1 MILTAEQKCLLWLS
15 SAEIAAGHVW
25 DLLACYG
32 SAQAVWDAFGGANGP
47 AFRGKAQETLA
58 RLHSRAAIDDLIAGV
73 EKKNVRLLFST
84 DEAYPQQ
91 LRCIQAPPYLL
102 YCAGRLSCL
111 QMPMVALVGARRA
124 SRYGMDMAAM
134 LSRGLCEAGVC
145 IVSGLAR
152 GIDSAAHQA
161 ALDAQGHT
169 VGVLGSGIDTPYPP
183 ENTPMLR
190 KISGGIGLVISEY
203 PLGAEPAAFH
213 FPHRNRLI
221 SGLSNGVVFVEG
233 KIRSGGMHTVNAAL
247 DQGREVFA
255 VPGHVGT
262 EGSEGPHLI
271 LREGA
276 RIVTSAQDLLED
288 LGLAFCAASSPKKNA
303 EAASELT
310 ALQKSIVA
318 ALRIEPLYLEE
329 LASRLGVDASLL
341 IGELGTLEIAGWI
354 CRQAGNRFGLPLLA
368 GQ

>member
-152 GIDSAAHQA
+152 ALIRRRTRLRWMCKAIPSACLAA
-161 ALDAQGHT
+161 AL
-169 VGVLGSGIDTPYPP
+169 
-183 ENTPMLR
+183 
-190 KISGGIGLVISEY
+190 
-203 PLGAEPAAFH
+203 
-213 FPHRNRLI
+213 
-221 SGLSNGVVFVEG
+221 
-233 KIRSGGMHTVNAAL
+233 IRPIRRRT
-247 DQGREVFA
+247 RPCFA
-255 VPGHVGT
+255 
-262 EGSEGPHLI
+262 
-271 LREGA
+271 
-276 RIVTSAQDLLED
+276 
-288 LGLAFCAASSPKKNA
+288 
-303 EAASELT
+303 
-310 ALQKSIVA
+310 KSQ
-318 ALRIEPLYLEE
+318 EE
-329 LASRLGVDASLL
+329 LA
-341 IGELGTLEIAGWI
+341 W
-354 CRQAGNRFGLPLLA
+354 
-368 GQ
+368 